1 MGKRHSRQGQI
12 EAAFIPGDG
21 IGPEIGGCVLQVLDA
36 LGAPFHFERCEA
48 GMKAFENE
56 GEALPAKTLDVIRQT
71 GLALKGPL
79 ATPPGGGYRSATVR
93 MREAFRLFANV
104 RPAKTI
110 VPGRYSGVDI
120 LLFRENLGGL
130 YVGREHYIEAGGD
143 PHGVGVGIGINTKE
157 SMLCFLRYSFD
168 EAVRLGRR
176 KVTVVHKANILKV
189 LTGVFLEAARELAP
203 EYEGRLEIDDMIVDA
218 CAMNLVLK
226 PERFDAIAT
235 TNLFGDILSD
245 LTAGLVGGLGLVP
258 GANIGQDAAIF
269 EAVHGTAPDIAGQD
283 KANPTAIFL
292 AAAMMLD
299 HVGKGDL
306 AQRIRHAVD
315 SALQAGL
322 RTADLGG
329 TLGMQAYT
337 EAVISRL

>member
-1 MGKRHSRQGQI
+1 MTAPRVSKGQI

-21 IGPEIGGCVLQVLDA
+21 IGPEIAGCVLQLMDA
-36 LGAPFHFERCEA
+36 LGKPFRFHYCEA
-48 GMKAFENE
+48 GLSAFEKE
-56 GEALPAKTLDVIRQT
+56 GEALPESTLEIIRGT
-71 GLALKGPL
+71 RLALKGPL

-110 VPGRYSGVDI
+110 IPGRYSGVDI
-120 LLFRENLGGL
+120 LLFRENLAGL
-130 YVGREHYIEAGGD
+130 YVGREHFIEVNGD
-143 PHGVGVGIGINTKE
+143 PHGIGVGIGINSKE
-157 SMLCFLRYSFD
+157 GMLRFLRYAFD
-168 EAVRLGRR
+168 QAVRLGRR

-189 LTGVFLEAARELAP
+189 LSGVFLESARELAP
-203 EYEGRLEIDDMIVDA
+203 EYEGRLEIGDMIVDA

-226 PERFDAIAT
+226 PERFDVIVT

-245 LTAGLVGGLGLVP
+245 LAAGLVGGLGLVP
-258 GANIGQDAAIF
+258 GANIGHDAAIF

-299 HVGKGDL
+299 HVGKADL
-306 AQRIRHAVD
+306 ADRVRRAIEVT
-315 SALQAGL
+315 LKAGHS
-322 RTADLGG
+322 TPDLGG
-329 TLGMQAYT
+329 THSMQSYT
-337 EAVISRL
+337 NMVAANL